1 MFEHVN
7 SFGIVILK
15 MSRESRSRSS
25 SRSSSSAGSD
35 IQIVDDETGVQGS
48 DDDMLEVVQVKR
60 IGEDLLRVEE
70 EKERDSLPEVIVI
83 NRILNLKDI
92 V

>member
-1 MFEHVN
+1 MN

-70 EKERDSLPEVIVI
+70 EKERETVFQ
-83 NRILNLKDI
+83 K
-92 V
+92 